1 MKKLLWIGDAA
12 CDSGF
17 ANVTHQILF
26 YLKNS
31 YDVHVLGVNFRGD
44 PHPYQDQYKIYP
56 AFVAGCHNFLGTERL
71 AELLEEIKP
80 DLIVLQ
86 TDPWHVPKYD
96 ALINCK
102 IPTVGIIAV
111 DGKNCAGHLLNT
123 LDRVI
128 FWTHFGQSEATM
140 GGFTKPSV
148 VIPLGVDTTVFSP
161 GPKRDARIAAGY
173 PTAALDGFV
182 VGNVNRNQPR
192 KRFDLLIKYF
202 CTWITSRKIDDA
214 YLFLHVGPTGENGYD
229 CTQLMR
235 YYGVKKR
242 LLLSLP
248 EVWKGI
254 PQNELADIYR
264 SFDVQATTTQ
274 GEGWGLTTMEGMACG
289 IPQIVPDWAALGEWT
304 EEAAWK
310 ITCPT
315 TIATTGLYNPIGGV
329 PDQFSFMDALD
340 RMYSGGDYRRL
351 YAEKG
356 LELVNR
362 ENFRWW
368 KIAAEVEAELAI
380 AYSTE
385 DSSLPLAQ
393 AVGGRTDA

>member
-1 MKKLLWIGDAA
+1 MKKLLVIGDAA

-17 ANVTHQILF
+17 ANVTHSLLS
-26 YLKNS
+26 YLYHV
-31 YDVHVLGVNFRGD
+31 YDTHVLGVNYRGD
-44 PHPYQDQYKIYP
+44 PHDYPYKIYP
-56 AFVAGCHNFLGTERL
+56 AYVAGCRNFIGTERL
-71 AELLEEIKP
+71 PQMLDEIKP
-80 DLIVLQ
+80 DLILLQ
-86 TDPWHVPKYD
+86 TDPWHVPSYD

-128 FWTHFGQSEATM
+128 FWTHFGKTEAIR

-148 VIPLGVDTTVFSP
+148 VIPLGVDLDIFSP
-161 GPKRDARIAAGY
+161 GNKRDSRIAAGL
-173 PTAALDGFV
+173 PLNILDAFI

-202 CTWITSRKIDDA
+202 CTWVTTRNIQDA
-214 YLFLHVGPTGENGYD
+214 YLFLHVGPTGEVGYD
-229 CTQLMR
+229 CANLMK

-242 LLLSLP
+242 LLLSSP
-248 EVWKGI
+248 GVWKGI

-264 SFDVQATTTQ
+264 SFDVQVTTTQ

-289 IPQIVPDWAALGEWT
+289 IPQIIPAWSALGEWT
-304 EEAAWK
+304 EDAVWK
-310 ITCPT
+310 INCS
-315 TIATTGLYNPIGGV
+315 ATVATVGKVNPIGGI
-329 PDQFSFMDALD
+329 PDQLPFIEAMD
-340 RMYSGGDYRRL
+340 RL
-351 YAEKG
+351 YHAPSYQKAYADKG
-356 LELVNR
+356 LQLVSR

-368 KIAAEVEAELAI
+368 KIAAAVEAELAI

-385 DSSLPLAQ
+385 EPSLPVEQ
-393 AVGGRTDA
+393 AAGGTDA